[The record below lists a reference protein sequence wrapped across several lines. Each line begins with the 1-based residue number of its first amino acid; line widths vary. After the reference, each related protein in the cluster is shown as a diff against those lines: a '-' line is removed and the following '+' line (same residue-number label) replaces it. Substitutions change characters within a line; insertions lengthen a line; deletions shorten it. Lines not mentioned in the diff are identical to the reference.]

1 MDDPF
6 PYEDEE
12 KSTTQQSW
20 FKRNGLWA
28 IPLLILGGCCVVGI
42 CITAIFGIVF
52 TAIGSSDAVTLAVE
66 QARQHE
72 DVQALLGTP
81 IEKGLL
87 ITGSV
92 ETTNNIGTADVAIPL
107 SGPNGSGTLYAVGRK
122 TGGEDWFFESL
133 IFEGDSGQR
142 IDLLE

>member
-1 MDDPF
+1 MEDPF
-6 PYEDEE
+6 PYEDE
-12 KSTTQQSW
+12 KTTQQSW

-28 IPLLILGGCCVVGI
+28 IPLLILGGCCVIGLCVA
-42 CITAIFGIVF
+42 AIFGIVF
-52 TAIGSSDAVTLAVE
+52 TAIGSSDAVAVAVE
-66 QARQHE
+66 QASQHE

-81 IEKGLL
+81 IEKGLF
-87 ITGSV
+87 ITGSI
-92 ETTNNIGTADVAIPL
+92 ETSNNTGTADITIPL

-122 TGGEDWFFESL
+122 VGGEDWFFESL